1 MKQRRIPLRTCI
13 ITKEQLPKQ
22 ELLRIVRTKEGEVLV
37 DETGKVNGRG
47 AYIKKDLEV
56 LERAIKGKVLE
67 KKLEKGQ
74 KINLEITQKKEA
86 FKTSSVESRL

>member
-22 ELLRIVRTKEGEVLV
+22 DLLRIVRTKKGEVLV

-56 LERAIKGKVLE
+56 LEKAIKGKALE
-67 KKLEKGQ
+67 RKLEI
-74 KINLEITQKKEA
+74 KIDGSVYDEIRKAIEK
-86 FKTSSVESRL
+86 

>member
-1 MKQRRIPLRTCI
+1 MKTRKIPLRTCV

-47 AYIKKDLEV
+47 AYIKKDVNV
-56 LERAIKGKVLE
+56 LETAIKNKVLE
-67 KKLEKGQ
+67 KKLE
-74 KINLEITQKKEA
+74 ISIDESVYEEIRKAIEK
-86 FKTSSVESRL
+86 

>member
-22 ELLRIVRTKEGEVLV
+22 DLLRIVRTKEGEVLV

-56 LERAIKGKVLE
+56 LEKAIKGKVLE
-67 KKLEKGQ
+67 RKLEI
-74 KINLEITQKKEA
+74 KIDDSVYDEIRKAIEK
-86 FKTSSVESRL
+86 

>member
-56 LERAIKGKVLE
+56 LEKAIKGKALE
-67 KKLEKGQ
+67 RKLEI
-74 KINLEITQKKEA
+74 KIDDSVYDEIRKAIEK
-86 FKTSSVESRL
+86 

>member
-56 LERAIKGKVLE
+56 LEKAIKGKVLE
-67 KKLEKGQ
+67 KKLEI
-74 KINLEITQKKEA
+74 KIDD
-86 FKTSSVESRL
+86 SVYEKIRKAIEK

>member
-1 MKQRRIPLRTCI
+1 MKTRKIPLRTCVV
-13 ITKEQLPKQ
+13 TKEQLPKKD
-22 ELLRIVRTKEGEVLV
+22 LLRIVRTKEGEVLV

-67 KKLEKGQ
+67 KKLEI
-74 KINLEITQKKEA
+74 KIDDSVYDEIRRAIEK
-86 FKTSSVESRL
+86 

>member
-22 ELLRIVRTKEGEVLV
+22 DLLRIVRTKEGEVLV

-56 LERAIKGKVLE
+56 LERAIKGKALE
-67 KKLEKGQ
+67 RKLEI
-74 KINLEITQKKEA
+74 KIDDSVYDEIRKAIEK
-86 FKTSSVESRL
+86 

>member
-22 ELLRIVRTKEGEVLV
+22 DLLRIVRTKEGEVIV

-56 LERAIKGKVLE
+56 LEKAIKGKALE
-67 KKLEKGQ
+67 RKLEI
-74 KINLEITQKKEA
+74 KIDDSVYDEIRKAIEK
-86 FKTSSVESRL
+86 